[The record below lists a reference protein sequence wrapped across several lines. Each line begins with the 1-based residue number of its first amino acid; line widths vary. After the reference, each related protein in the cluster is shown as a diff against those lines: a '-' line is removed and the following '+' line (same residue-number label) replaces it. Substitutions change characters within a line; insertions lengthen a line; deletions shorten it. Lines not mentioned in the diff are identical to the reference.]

1 VAQIGDAIHPMT
13 PDLGQ
18 GACQGIVDAVTLAGC
33 VSDADDLRAGLLSY
47 QRQRWRN
54 AAITTMVARTMATA
68 GQRHG
73 RLSCAARDAMITA
86 LPLPVL
92 LRQLDLVIGRP

>member
-1 VAQIGDAIHPMT
+1 MI
-13 PDLGQ
+13 
-18 GACQGIVDAVTLAGC
+18 
-33 VSDADDLRAGLLSY
+33 
-47 QRQRWRN
+47 
-54 AAITTMVARTMATA
+54 ARTMAST

-73 RLSCAARDAMITA
+73 RFSCAARDAMITA

>member
-1 VAQIGDAIHPMT
+1 MASPISATRARAGD
-13 PDLGQ
+13 
-18 GACQGIVDAVTLAGC
+18 V
-33 VSDADDLRAGLLSY
+33 RAGLLSY

-54 AAITTMVARTMATA
+54 AAITTMIARTMAAT

-73 RLSCAARDAMITA
+73 RFSCAARDATVAA

-92 LRQLDLVIGRP
+92 LRQLDMVIGRSGVAEVEQ